1 MTEITPP
8 VVEPTAQRPQ
18 SWGWMFWV
26 FAPPLAVLAL
36 HWWLKTKAE
45 AFAPAFALENVTV
58 LAHGAALVWA
68 VLWPVLAVLVGIAL
82 LVWLRRLLGWAR
94 LARPL
99 LVLWWLLFAAFAW
112 KAWSAHADRAQLEP
126 APAVQAEVLGVA
138 DQAPSE
144 RGVGGVVV
152 FMQSPAW
159 PGPRRAL
166 LEGAPPGS
174 ITPGSKLA
182 LNMAHGAR
190 GGEYVT
196 AWSVAVAAPASAAAP
211 AAP

>member
-1 MTEITPP
+1 MTTPP
-8 VVEPTAQRPQ
+8 ADQPPQRR

-26 FAPPLAVLAL
+26 FTPLLAALAL
-36 HWWLKTKAE
+36 HWWLKARAE
-45 AFAPAFALENVTV
+45 AFAPAFALEDVPALTNW
-58 LAHGAALVWA
+58 LAI
-68 VLWPVLAVLVGIAL
+68 LWILLRPLLAVVAGIAL
-82 LVWLRRLLGWAR
+82 LVWLRRRLGWAR
-94 LARPL
+94 LVRPL
-99 LVLWWLLFAAFAW
+99 VVLWWLLFAAFAW
-112 KAWSAHADRAQLEP
+112 KTWSAHTDRAQLQP

-138 DQAPSE
+138 EQAPSE

-174 ITPGSKLA
+174 VAPGSKLA
-182 LNMAHGAR
+182 LNMARGAHG
-190 GGEYVT
+190 GDYVT
-196 AWSVAVAAPASAAAP
+196 AWSLAAAAPASAAPP

>member
-1 MTEITPP
+1 
-8 VVEPTAQRPQ
+8 
-18 SWGWMFWV
+18 
-26 FAPPLAVLAL
+26 
-36 HWWLKTKAE
+36 
-45 AFAPAFALENVTV
+45 
-58 LAHGAALVWA
+58 
-68 VLWPVLAVLVGIAL
+68 
-82 LVWLRRLLGWAR
+82 
-94 LARPL
+94 
-99 LVLWWLLFAAFAW
+99 
-112 KAWSAHADRAQLEP
+112 
-126 APAVQAEVLGVA
+126 
-138 DQAPSE
+138 
-144 RGVGGVVV
+144 VV